1 MNPGATE
8 VCGDG
13 IDNDCDGVI
22 DDDGPDAPLWY
33 RDDDGDGWGVADQ
46 TLRACSPPSGYTA
59 EPGAG
64 WSVAVGDHDG
74 DGYDD
79 LAASTPYRN
88 TDQGKVYLL
97 FGSGI

>member
-1 MNPGATE
+1 MDADGYADLVVGAPARLNPTSPGQVFGLFGASSIGVVHLSTE
-8 VCGDG
+8 
-13 IDNDCDGVI
+13 
-22 DDDGPDAPLWY
+22 
-33 RDDDGDGWGVADQ
+33 ADFV
-46 TLRACSPPSGYTA
+46 LSGETFSD
-59 EPGAG
+59 GAG

-79 LAASTPYRN
+79 VAGSTPYRN